1 VQIQEILDEIEEKV
15 VDPCAMLMD
24 VTLYDSENLFMNWLA
39 NPTSESTPS
48 NEEYNNDGYASPC
61 PTVLKFGQRKREG
74 MVFMRKITMRRKRSQ
89 KDRMKRRH
97 MERRK
102 RVRRMEKS
110 ERRRMIVLI
119 KVNTLCLYH
128 LSMKHNLFNMC

>member
-48 NEEYNNDGYASPC
+48 NEEYSDDGYASPC
-61 PTVLKFGQRKREG
+61 PTVLKVGQRKREG
-74 MVFMRKITMRRKRSQ
+74 MVFMRKITMRWKRSQ

-102 RVRRMEKS
+102 RVMRMEKS